1 MNTLKQ
7 NTPIPYNGELLQ
19 KTASVTRPYT
29 VYLMVLVTR
38 K

>member
-7 NTPIPYNGELLQ
+7 NTPILYKGELLQ
-19 KTASVTRPYT
+19 ETASVTRPHT
-29 VYLMVLVTR
+29 VYLMVLITR